1 MATRAEGEISRRV
14 ATSVRMR
21 PRFSSALVVMLAT
34 VAAVVGL
41 DGVAGSI
48 QGATVLQVGLLI
60 DGNGG
65 EPIKDAVIVI
75 DGKRIQAVGKSG
87 EVTVPAGADV
97 IQLKDK
103 TIIPGL
109 IDTHAHYREWHG
121 ELYVANGVTT
131 AYDVG
136 DNPLV
141 WSMAQRDGIAKGK
154 IVGPRLLLGGRLNGP
169 GEEDAGEG
177 GSRGRAEQTVK
188 TPEEARQK
196 VRELLA
202 LGVDAIKA
210 LESLSPEALGA
221 IADEAHKAGKIV
233 ITHSVNGIEAV
244 LAGIPL
250 DDIEHSHS
258 VIMGTIGSDEARKQL
273 HEGRSRPTDRL
284 TSQEVHAFMEEPFYD
299 RAIQA
304 MLAQKTSWSPT
315 MATAWRAFS
324 PQRARYEAAERKLF
338 ADPALAYIPAYFS
351 QNTREYF
358 DGTAK
363 LDPKLEHAIHDGYV
377 KLKDFVRRFAQ
388 AGGKLQTGSDPNAGL
403 PAVLVHTEMAL
414 FVEAGLTP
422 MQALMAATRN
432 PAERMGRLA
441 DFGVVA
447 PGTFADFV
455 VLDANPLDD
464 IAATQRISMVFQ
476 EGRAVKPP
484 FYHADYRN
492 PILRPLPDRQGPEI
506 DSVSPG
512 TVVEGSETVTLT
524 VVGRNFLSTDVVKL
538 NGKPI
543 PAEVKFRP
551 AKFPQNFR
559 RGRELSAKVPAEL
572 IKTPGLY
579 PVVVEHPGAGGG
591 ESSPAYLVVTFK

>member
-1 MATRAEGEISRRV
+1 MAIRTEGEIPRHI

-21 PRFSSALVVMLAT
+21 PRSRSALVVMLAA
-34 VAAVVGL
+34 VAAVLGV
-41 DGVAGSI
+41 DGATGSS

-87 EVTVPAGADV
+87 EVTVPAGAEI

-109 IDTHAHYREWHG
+109 IDTHAHYREWNG
-121 ELYVANGVTT
+121 ELYIANGVTT

-154 IVGPRLLLGGRLNGP
+154 IVGPRLLLGGRMNGV
-169 GEEDAGEG
+169 GDEDVGEG
-177 GSRGRAEQTVK
+177 GSRGRTEQAIK
-188 TPEEARQK
+188 TPDEARKK

-202 LGVDAIKA
+202 ADVDAIKA
-210 LESLSPEALGA
+210 LDALSSEQLSA

-244 LAGIPL
+244 LAGIPI

-258 VIMGTIGSDEARKQL
+258 VIMGTVGSEEARKKL
-273 HEGRSRPTDRL
+273 HEDRSRPTDRM
-284 TSQEVHAFMEEPFYD
+284 TSQEVHSFMEEAFYD
-299 RAIQA
+299 RTIQA

-324 PQRARYEAAERKLF
+324 PQRERYEAAERKLF
-338 ADPALAYIPAYFS
+338 ADPALAYIPPYFKR
-351 QNTREYF
+351 NTEEYF
-358 DGTAK
+358 AGTAK
-363 LDPKLEHAIHDGYV
+363 LDPKLDATIHDGYA

-403 PAVLVHTEMAL
+403 PAVLIHTEMAL

-432 PAERMGRLA
+432 PAERQGRLK
-441 DFGVVA
+441 DFGTVS

-464 IAATQRISMVFQ
+464 IAATQQISMVFQ
-476 EGRAVKPP
+476 EGRAIKPP
-484 FYHADYRN
+484 FYHANYRN
-492 PILRPLPDRQGPEI
+492 PILRPQADRQEPEI
-506 DSVSPG
+506 DSVSPASI
-512 TVVEGSETVTLT
+512 VEGSESVTLT
-524 VVGRNFLSTDVVKL
+524 VMGRNFLNTDVVKV
-538 NGKPI
+538 NGKPV

-559 RGRELSAKVPAEL
+559 RGRELSVKVPAEL
-572 IKTPGLY
+572 IKAAGLY
-579 PVVVEHPGAGGG
+579 PVVVEHPGAGGAV
-591 ESSPAYLVVTFK
+591 SSPAYLVVTFK